1 MNNPLNQITI
11 SNTDKK
17 KFGIIYTPEILV
29 NRILDLLPV
38 KAFKNPDYKWLD
50 LGAGKG
56 AFSINLFNRLN
67 VGLKDIIIESRERE
81 EHIIK
86 NMIYMVEIYPE
97 HIKELEA
104 KFTKDANIIKTDFLS
119 IDAEKNIKFDY
130 IVGNPPYNIDGG
142 IKTPTNTKQNK
153 REDGKTIYVD
163 FINKSL
169 ELLRE
174 NGFLNLIIPSLWLKP
189 DKAGLYKTLT
199 NLKIHKLVNLSTSE
213 TFKLFNYKAQ
223 IPTSYFLIENDKI
236 ENDKIENDKIIP
248 IYDKFTNDF
257 VEYKLEKNFP
267 IPIHSITI
275 INKLLKYINDPLIQS
290 LRYYKTNTPSKN
302 SKLSDISNINYTH
315 KNIKT
320 CTLNN
325 LTPNLII
332 NYSNISGHYNYIP
345 KLILAN
351 KMYGFPY
358 LDISGEYGISTRDN
372 YVILDKD
379 YSINKLREIE
389 YFLSTKFAIYIFSIT
404 SYRMRYLERY
414 AFNFIPDIT
423 KIKNFPILFNLS
435 REMRDKKIA
444 DFFYLSKDEITSIEN
459 YSKNYNFFIDL

>member
-1 MNNPLNQITI
+1 MNSPLNQITI
-11 SNTDKK
+11 SNIDQK

-29 NRILDLLPV
+29 NKILDLLPIE
-38 KAFKNPDYKWLD
+38 AFKNPNYKWLD
-50 LGAGKG
+50 IGAGRG
-56 AFSINLFNRLN
+56 AFSINLLNRLN
-67 VGLKDIIIESRERE
+67 EGLKDIIIESRERE

-104 KFTKDANIIKTDFLS
+104 KFTKNANIIKTDFLS

-153 REDGKTIYVD
+153 QEDGKTIYVD

-223 IPTSYFLIENDKI
+223 IPTSYFLIENNKTK
-236 ENDKIENDKIIP
+236 NDKIENKIIP

-257 VEYKLEKNFP
+257 VEYKLEKNYP

-275 INKLLKYINDPLIQS
+275 INKLLKYINDPQIQS
-290 LRYYKTNTPSKN
+290 LKYYKTNTPSKN

-325 LTPNLII
+325 LTPNLIA
-332 NYSNISGHYNYIP
+332 NYSNISGHYNNIP

-372 YVILDKD
+372 YVILDED

-423 KIKNFPILFNLS
+423 KIKNFPILLNLS

-444 DFFYLSKDEITSIEN
+444 DFFNLSKEEITCIEN
-459 YSKNYNFFIDL
+459 YSKNYKFFIDL